1 MDNLFV
7 AALLALLP
15 IIVAGVL
22 LLGFRMPAAIA
33 MPISLVVAAAVAF
46 FAWQIDLVTIG
57 ASIVQ
62 GILVAIGLLWIVFGA
77 LVMLA
82 TVTKSGAI
90 DTIRAG
96 FISVSADRRVQVII
110 VAWLFGSFIEG
121 AAGFGA
127 PAAVVAPLMLA
138 LGFPAIAAVLFGLII
153 QSTPVSF
160 GAVGTPMLTGIGNG
174 LADETGAMSAD
185 VAERAGVLGLDQLGF
200 VAHTAGQVALIHAIC
215 GILIPLTL
223 CCFMTGFFGSRR
235 RFADGLAVAPFAI
248 FAAFAMIVPYLL
260 VATFL
265 GPEFPSMI
273 GGLVGLLIVVPAA
286 RAGFLTP
293 KDTWEFAPRYR
304 WPERWMGT
312 VSPAAEA
319 SHLKKRMPLVQAW
332 APYLIVVV
340 LLLITRN
347 IPAVKAFLTGPA
359 VIKVEGIFGT
369 PINQNMDLIYSPGAL
384 FVLASLITIALHRMS
399 GRQVAAAWKLAGG
412 QIAGAAVALLC
423 SVPMVR
429 VFINSGPDY
438 NAAGMDS
445 MPVTLASAAAETLG
459 HNWPLAA
466 PFVGAL
472 GAFVAGSN
480 TVSNL
485 MFSQF
490 QFTTGVNIGAS
501 SPETVVAAQAV
512 GGAAGNMVAVHNV
525 VAAAA
530 TVGLLGREGDI
541 IRKTIIP
548 MAVYCLTAGSI
559 AYMMVF
565 GPGLNIGTIMFALI
579 LIGLAV
585 TFVLLS
591 RSSGRDNEEL
601 LPVDEEQERA
611 AAEVPAGSLAADP
624 HADRTGDRAADGD
637 DRPGGTGPAGRR

>member
-1 MDNLFV
+1 
-7 AALLALLP
+7 
-15 IIVAGVL
+15 
-22 LLGFRMPAAIA
+22 
-33 MPISLVVAAAVAF
+33 
-46 FAWQIDLVTIG
+46 
-57 ASIVQ
+57 
-62 GILVAIGLLWIVFGA
+62 
-77 LVMLA
+77 
-82 TVTKSGAI
+82 
-90 DTIRAG
+90 
-96 FISVSADRRVQVII
+96 
-110 VAWLFGSFIEG
+110 
-121 AAGFGA
+121 
-127 PAAVVAPLMLA
+127 
-138 LGFPAIAAVLFGLII
+138 
-153 QSTPVSF
+153 
-160 GAVGTPMLTGIGNG
+160 
-174 LADETGAMSAD
+174 
-185 VAERAGVLGLDQLGF
+185 
-200 VAHTAGQVALIHAIC
+200 
-215 GILIPLTL
+215 
-223 CCFMTGFFGSRR
+223 MTGFFGSRR

-591 RSSGRDNEEL
+591 RSSGRDNDEL

-624 HADRTGDRAADGD
+624 HADRTGDRATDGD